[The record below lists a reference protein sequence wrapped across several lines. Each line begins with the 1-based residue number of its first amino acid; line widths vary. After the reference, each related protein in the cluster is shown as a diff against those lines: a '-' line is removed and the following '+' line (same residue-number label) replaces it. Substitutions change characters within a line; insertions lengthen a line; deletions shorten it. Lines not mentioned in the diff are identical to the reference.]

1 MAQWWEHSP
10 PTNVALLQ
18 IPATPYLG
26 RVCCWFSPL
35 LRGFFFRCALWFSP
49 LLKNQHCKITIRP
62 RIRHTRNHFVDVLPL
77 NQYVFNIIFT
87 VYFWIEVKYFMRN
100 EQWIFY
106 KNLSVLGQTLQRKNK
121 VSTKDKQEPQ
131 HILKGKYSSKL
142 GQSPLRKLHFR
153 SNKKKLQVRKQ
164 IHTDRVH
171 SS

>member
-1 MAQWWEHSP
+1 MLRLVTVCRPAKAFNFYSGHPDVCSVIKRVVWKKH
-10 PTNVALLQ
+10 AL
-18 IPATPYLG
+18 
-26 RVCCWFSPL
+26 R
-35 LRGFFFRCALWFSP
+35 FSP
-49 LLKNQHCKITIRP
+49 LLKNQHCQITIPP
-62 RIRHTRNHFVDVLPL
+62 RIRYTRNHFVDVLPL